1 MSFKDF
7 HDLVRLAES
16 QGFTVTSTTGGS
28 HNKGSK
34 HFMGLA
40 IDVRTRDKSA
50 KEVTDFMNLAINE
63 GLKVFDERKRPP
75 GQKVWGGPHLHI
87 EIDSNR
93 VSSFNNET
101 VLKKN
106 SKNEEAV
113 KTLQNNLVKLGFL
126 KPEDVDGDFGD
137 QTEDAVEAFQK
148 KFKIGIDGKVGDE
161 TKRTM
166 NAALAALKSD
176 LPVTPAA
183 VIENGN
189 AAANAPVVKLTLE
202 QLTLLA
208 PNVRSN
214 YRESFAEA
222 DTVLAEYGINKNALR
237 LSHFMAQT
245 LHETGGLTIFI
256 ENMNYRA
263 ERIHQVWTKRFP
275 TIASAVPFA
284 HNPEKLANKTY
295 GGRMGNG
302 IDNGDGFRFIGRGII
317 QLTGRFS
324 YEKFSRILGIDLTAD
339 PDLAFSPK
347 WALRIACEEW
357 KEKGCNA
364 FADQDDLVK
373 VTKAIN
379 GGTIGLESRKVW
391 LAKTKRVWMPDQ

>member
-16 QGFTVTSTTGGS
+16 QSFTVTSTTGGS

-34 HFMGLA
+34 HFLGLA

-50 KEVTDFMNLAINE
+50 KEITDFIKLAVNE
-63 GLKVFDERKRPP
+63 GVIVRDERKRPP
-75 GQKVWGGPHLHI
+75 GQKVWGGPHLHL

-106 SKNEEAV
+106 SKNAEAV

-126 KPEDVDGDFGD
+126 TAEDVDGDFGD
-137 QTEDAVEAFQK
+137 HTEDAVEAFQK

-161 TKRTM
+161 TKRAM
-166 NAALAALKSD
+166 NAALAALESN
-176 LPVTPAA
+176 LPVTPA
-183 VIENGN
+183 VVSENE
-189 AAANAPVVKLTLE
+189 AAAATPPIVKLSLD
-202 QLTLLA
+202 QLNLLA
-208 PNVRSN
+208 PNAKSN
-214 YRESFAEA
+214 YRDSFAEA
-222 DTVLAEYGINKNALR
+222 DKVLAEYGINKNALR
-237 LSHFMAQT
+237 LAHFMAQT

-256 ENMNYRA
+256 ENMNYTA
-263 ERIHQVWTKRFP
+263 KRIHEVWTKRFP
-275 TIASAVPFA
+275 TVADALPFE
-284 HNPEKLANKTY
+284 HNPEKLANKVY

-302 IDNGDGFRFIGRGII
+302 TTNGDGFRFIGRGII
-317 QLTGRFS
+317 QLTGRES
-324 YEKFSRILGIDLTAD
+324 YEKFGKILGVDLTVD
-339 PDLAFSPK
+339 PDLAFSAK

-357 KEKGCNA
+357 KEKKCND

-379 GGTIGLESRKVW
+379 GGTVGLDSRKQW
-391 LAKTKRVWMPDQ
+391 LAKTKKVWIP